1 MKNEGDAIAP
11 GERSPLLFHGPDS
24 PRSAPAPLI
33 RTHPPAAE
41 SGIGCPNGLQPM
53 GAPAF
58 QGASGDCRRSCGL
71 GFRRDRREHPKIL
84 HPGGPELAGKARTN
98 ATGAARG
105 ADFSARR
112 KVWL

>member
-24 PRSAPAPLI
+24 PRSAPPPLI

-53 GAPAF
+53 PPQRF
-58 QGASGDCRRSCGL
+58 RGASGDCRRFYGL
-71 GFRRDRREHPKIL
+71 GFRRDRRENPKIRL
-84 HPGGPELAGKARTN
+84 PGGPELAGKARIN
-98 ATGAARG
+98 ATGAASG

-112 KVWL
+112 KVGL